1 MIIWLASYP
10 KSGNTWLRSLIASYF
25 YQKDGDFNFDLLN
38 FIDQFPSVNYFK
50 KYEDSFLQPES
61 TAEYWIKEQE
71 NINRDKKLRFFKTH
85 NALCKINNFSF
96 TDSKNTI
103 AAIHIVRDPR
113 NVVTSLSNHYQIN
126 KNEAFDF
133 MKNEKKA
140 LIEKKNNKFLGFVPL
155 FSWKFHQESWSECKK
170 FPVLTIRYED
180 LQADTFKTF
189 KSILNFFS
197 GSKQEKSNLKPILN
211 IKNLHGTGS
220 IDTWLRVVFRLSC
233 AYLAI
238 HTALFWMVLNPV
250 PGIMVVLFRESLE
263 VREYPSEG
271 FEKLGTF
278 SSWTLILFGASMLLN
293 GLISI
298 GVGVGAEIPSWLVMS
313 GVSIFATGFGSAAL
327 TALVVRHVI
336 IPSMVENGE
345 NLDHMFK
352 PHEHVMHN
360 LALILLSIDLLL
372 GGMVVLWTLI
382 SLSLIVGALYLIF
395 AEFWAIRGGG
405 YYVYEFIDPRPRFA
419 PQFDQI
425 M

>member
-25 YQKDGDFNFDLLN
+25 YQKDSDFNFDLLN

-50 KYEDSFLQPES
+50 KYNDAFLQPES

-71 NINRDKKLRFFKTH
+71 SINEDKKLRFFKTH

-189 KSILNFFS
+189 KSILSFLRDTTNS
-197 GSKQEKSNLKPILN
+197 NIDINSDKINQVIKS
-211 IKNLHGTGS
+211 
-220 IDTWLRVVFRLSC
+220 C
-233 AYLAI
+233 
-238 HTALFWMVLNPV
+238 
-250 PGIMVVLFRESLE
+250 E
-263 VREYPSEG
+263 
-271 FEKLGTF
+271 FEKLQKLEKDG
-278 SSWTLILFGASMLLN
+278 
-293 GLISI
+293 
-298 GVGVGAEIPSWLVMS
+298 
-313 GVSIFATGFGSAAL
+313 GFKE
-327 TALVVRHVI
+327 ALVSKKTNEKI
-336 IPSMVENGE
+336 KFF
-345 NLDHMFK
+345 NLGKKNDFR
-352 PHEHVMHN
+352 N
-360 LALILLSIDLLL
+360 LLDKKMINE
-372 GGMVVLWTLI
+372 MT
-382 SLSLIVGALYLIF
+382 
-395 AEFWAIRGGG
+395 EF
-405 YYVYEFIDPRPRFA
+405 YK
-419 PQFDQI
+419 DQI
-425 M
+425 KKYKYE